1 MQLKGLRN
9 VEPNAARLIS
19 KLLVK
24 DPAERWSANKAL
36 NSQFFRHRDD
46 TTKMAGSAAALQTT
60 MHTIQSKSS
69 TCSWSEGMF
78 LLWAHIR
85 LAATS

>member
-1 MQLKGLRN
+1 MQLKGLQN

-19 KLLVK
+19 KLLMK
-24 DPAERWSANKAL
+24 YPAERWSANKAL
-36 NSQFFRHRDD
+36 NSQFFLHRDD

-69 TCSWSEGMF
+69 TCSCSEGMF
-78 LLWAHIR
+78 LL
-85 LAATS
+85 